1 MRKPGS
7 SPLSIPRGKFFFQL
21 FPYGFKIQ
29 RVLTLLLL
37 WQTIV
42 EEKLDSSYTKG
53 NSECRGI
60 LAYGQT
66 GSGTSGSERR
76 VTTRSPC
83 VDGTF
88 HRWNWSIVA
97 GPLFFFF
104 MYMLIVDG
112 RFIYCNP
119 FLFRDGHFHPFL
131 IWFQVGLCFQCGTLS
146 KDWELNQL
154 LLLPVWVWMMLC
166 NFFFPPRQSTEK
178 WNALEVEVV

>member
-1 MRKPGS
+1 MFSLKALTLNEEAWVQPSQYPKGEV
-7 SPLSIPRGKFFFQL
+7 FFQL

-37 WQTIV
+37 WPTIV

-97 GPLFFFF
+97 GPLFFFKCTCWLL
-104 MYMLIVDG
+104 MAVLYTVI
-112 RFIYCNP
+112 
-119 FLFRDGHFHPFL
+119 LF
-131 IWFQVGLCFQCGTLS
+131 CFVMAIFTLFWYGFRLDCAS
-146 KDWELNQL
+146 N
-154 LLLPVWVWMMLC
+154 
-166 NFFFPPRQSTEK
+166 
-178 WNALEVEVV
+178 VVLWARIEN